1 MEINSE
7 DVLKIENNE
16 VVSCDKSA
24 VNVVLPED
32 ITRVRRQAFL
42 ECDKLESITIN
53 AACKSIGELAFSLCT
68 ALKSVELPE
77 GLEQIGAQAFKNC
90 TSLSSVKIP
99 DGCKVKSRA
108 FERCKA
114 LESVVI
120 PNIENDLIAGYREI
134 FDTSYIKHI
143 TIADGVEKL
152 PTRAFEGFY
161 SLETLELGKDVAYI
175 DDFAFCGLWREIKI
189 ELRTPHFA
197 FENGMLYNKKTKK
210 LIRCFSKNIVV
221 PSFIKSIGGDAFFA
235 AENPHQPYIE
245 SVSFEAGC
253 AVKSFPK
260 AWKDIDFEETKDKER
275 EQKQKTI
282 KKIVDSVKEQCEK
295 QKLKAE
301 KKGEVSK
308 MGAKSVLEAIVAE
321 SGIILEKWEDKEN
334 QYIGVK
340 CNRGGIELKLPNKS
354 AEKWHTPLK
363 ELLGMVK
370 SKDVLE
376 IVAFAKKN
384 KLTLQSENAQ
394 RYAVV
399 DEFKQFCNL
408 SENVFS
414 IVLTKGLVE
423 KNDYF
428 DISQDVFDEA
438 KVLNEV
444 VIDGDEGAA
453 SVMFISL
460 WLDAPNL
467 KSVKYNGGEMKRP
480 EYCYY
485 GKTLYAYYNK
495 DVEGFAMNEGVER
508 INSRRAYED
517 YEYCEGLIYCEGVFE
532 NCFNLKSVKLPQSL
546 TEIDDRTF
554 FGCHNL
560 SNLAFAGTVAQW
572 RAVEKGEDWHKW
584 CNIAVVHCSD
594 GDAELA

>member
-1 MEINSE
+1 MPDI
-7 DVLKIENNE
+7 LKIENGDI
-16 VVSCDKSA
+16 VSCDKNA
-24 VNVVLPED
+24 VDVVFPED
-32 ITRVRRQAFL
+32 ILRVRTHAF
-42 ECDKLESITIN
+42 EGCDKLESVTIN
-53 AACKSIGELAFSLCT
+53 SSCKVLGEFSFAGC
-68 ALKSVELPE
+68 ASLKSVKIPKSVTA
-77 GLEQIGAQAFKNC
+77 IGAQSFKNC
-90 TSLSSVKIP
+90 MSLSSVEIP
-99 DGCKVKSRA
+99 IGCRIGSRA
-108 FERCKA
+108 FQGCKS
-114 LESVVI
+114 LECVVI
-120 PNIENDLIAGYREI
+120 PPLEDNLLAGYRTM
-134 FDTSYIKHI
+134 FDTNYIKHI
-143 TIADGVEKL
+143 EISGGVEKI
-152 PTRAFEGFY
+152 PQRAFENFY
-161 SLETLELGKDVAYI
+161 ALETLVIGKDVSEI
-175 DDFAFCGLWREIKI
+175 DDFAFCGLWRKVKI
-189 ELRTPHFA
+189 EVKSPHFA

-210 LIRCFSKNIVV
+210 LIRCFTKNVVV
-221 PSFIKSIGGDAFFA
+221 PSFIKSIGGDAFFGSSCL
-235 AENPHQPYIE
+235 PYAE
-245 SVSFEAGC
+245 SVSFESGC
-253 AVKSFPK
+253 AVKALPK
-260 AWKDIDFEETKDKER
+260 SWKGIDFHKTKDKNEKTV
-275 EQKQKTI
+275 QKIIDT
-282 KKIVDSVKEQCEK
+282 VKEHIET

-301 KKGEVSK
+301 KKSEISK
-308 MGAKSVLEAIVAE
+308 VGAKSVLEAIVAE

-376 IVAFAKKN
+376 IVSFAKKN
-384 KLTLQSENAQ
+384 KLSLQSENAQ

-399 DEFKQFCNL
+399 DEFRQFCNL

-546 TEIDDRTF
+546 TELDDRTF

-572 RAVEKGEDWHKW
+572 RAMEKGEDWHKW
-584 CNIAVVHCSD
+584 CNLAVVHCSD
-594 GDAELA
+594 GDAEL

>member
-1 MEINSE
+1 MPDI
-7 DVLKIENNE
+7 LKIESGDI
-16 VVSCDKSA
+16 VSCDKNA
-24 VNVVLPED
+24 VDVVFPED
-32 ITRVRRQAFL
+32 ILRVRTHAF
-42 ECDKLESITIN
+42 EGCDKLESVTIN
-53 AACKSIGELAFSLCT
+53 SSCKS
-68 ALKSVELPE
+68 
-77 GLEQIGAQAFKNC
+77 LEC
-90 TSLSSVKIP
+90 
-99 DGCKVKSRA
+99 
-108 FERCKA
+108 
-114 LESVVI
+114 VVI
-120 PNIENDLIAGYREI
+120 PPLENNLLAGYRTM
-134 FDTSYIKHI
+134 FDTNYIKHI
-143 TIADGVEKL
+143 EISGGVEKI
-152 PTRAFEGFY
+152 PQRAFENFY
-161 SLETLELGKDVAYI
+161 ALETLVIGKDVSEI
-175 DDFAFCGLWREIKI
+175 DDFAFCGLWREVKI
-189 ELRTPHFA
+189 EVKSPHFA
-197 FENGMLYNKKTKK
+197 FENGLLYNKKTKK
-210 LIRCFSKNIVV
+210 LIRCFSKNVVV
-221 PSFIKSIGGDAFFA
+221 PSFIKSIGGDAFFGSSCL
-235 AENPHQPYIE
+235 PYAE
-245 SVSFEAGC
+245 SVSFESGC
-253 AVKSFPK
+253 AVKALPK
-260 AWKDIDFEETKDKER
+260 SWKGIDFHKTKDKNEKTV
-275 EQKQKTI
+275 QKIIDT
-282 KKIVDSVKEQCEK
+282 VKEHIET

-301 KKGEVSK
+301 KKSEISK
-308 MGAKSVLEAIVAE
+308 VGAKSVLEAIVAE
-321 SGIILEKWEDKEN
+321 SGVICEKWEDKEN

-354 AEKWHTPLK
+354 ADKWHAPLK
-363 ELLGMVK
+363 ELLGMIK

-508 INSRRAYED
+508 IISRRAYED

-560 SNLAFAGTVAQW
+560 SNLAFAGTIAEW
-572 RAVEKGEDWHKW
+572 HRIEKGEDWHKW
-584 CNIAVVHCSD
+584 CNLAVVHCSD
-594 GDAELA
+594 GDAEV